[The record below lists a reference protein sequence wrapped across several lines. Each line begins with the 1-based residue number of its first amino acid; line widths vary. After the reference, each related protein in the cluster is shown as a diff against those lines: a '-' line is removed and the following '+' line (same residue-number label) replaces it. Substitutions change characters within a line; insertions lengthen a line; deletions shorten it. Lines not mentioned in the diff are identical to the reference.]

1 MADDQLEELRKA
13 RSALVLER
21 RQQAKTIV
29 STPSEGTA
37 RAFTRIQEGIEAIGR
52 TIDELEGAE
61 LEEELEEEPDED
73 S

>member
-29 STPSEGTA
+29 SIPSEGTA
-37 RAFTRIQEGIEAIGR
+37 RAFTRIQSTARSTSWKGQ
-52 TIDELEGAE
+52 
-61 LEEELEEEPDED
+61 